1 MARRAR
7 SSVMKPMSGVDGQ
20 DGRNRE
26 GFHVVT
32 EGERN
37 AGSRDQQIHD
47 HALEL
52 IAKNVKRRNRLWRLE
67 AVGAHAL
74 EHSPGFFFVEAGA
87 T

>member
-1 MARRAR
+1 
-7 SSVMKPMSGVDGQ
+7 MKPDGGIDGQ
-20 DGRNRE
+20 DGRNRH

-67 AVGAHAL
+67 AVEAHPL
-74 EHSPGFFFVEAGA
+74 EYCPGFFFVKAGA